1 MTTYGR
7 AAEESAF
14 VRTYAVTRGRTKPR
28 HLLGLET
35 VLEAGRG
42 RPGPAQAEECE
53 EILALCRERRRSVVE
68 LAGRLGRP
76 VTAVKVLV
84 SDLLD
89 ADALVVPL
97 TQSYAGSGPSIQMLA
112 AVSAGLKR
120 KWPDAVAYP
129 TGTAGSRFSGR
140 EEEVA

>member
-1 MTTYGR
+1 MTPHGR

-14 VRTYAVTRGRTKPR
+14 VRTYTLTRGRTKPR

-35 VLEAGRG
+35 VLEAGPG

-68 LAGRLGRP
+68 LAGRLSRP
-76 VTAVKVLV
+76 VTAVKILI

-89 ADALVVPL
+89 AHALVVPL
-97 TQSYAGSGPSIQMLA
+97 TRPYADTGAGSEPSTQLLSA
-112 AVSAGLKR
+112 LSAGLKR

-129 TGTAGSRFSGR
+129 QAG
-140 EEEVA
+140 

>member
-28 HLLGLET
+28 HLLALET
-35 VLEAGRG
+35 VLEAGQG
-42 RPGPAQAEECE
+42 RPGPAQAEECG

-89 ADALVVPL
+89 ADALVVPPDPVL
-97 TQSYAGSGPSIQMLA
+97 CRYRRRVRSVYPTAGSGFRRL
-112 AVSAGLKR
+112 
-120 KWPDAVAYP
+120 
-129 TGTAGSRFSGR
+129 

>member
-1 MTTYGR
+1 MSTYGR

-14 VRTYAVTRGRTKPR
+14 VRTYTVTRGRTKPR

-35 VLEAGRG
+35 VLEAGPG
-42 RPGPAQAEECE
+42 RPSPAQAEECE

-89 ADALVVPL
+89 ADALVVAL
-97 TQSYAGSGPSIQMLA
+97 TQSYADTGAGSGPSTQLLA

-120 KWPDAVAYP
+120 KWPDAVSYP
-129 TGTAGSRFSGR
+129 QAG
-140 EEEVA
+140 

>member
-1 MTTYGR
+1 MSTYGR

-14 VRTYAVTRGRTKPR
+14 VRTYTVVRGRTKPR

-35 VLEAGRG
+35 VLEAGQG

-53 EILALCRERRRSVVE
+53 EILALCWERRRSVVE

-76 VTAVKVLV
+76 VTAVKILV

-89 ADALVVPL
+89 AGTLVVPL
-97 TQSYAGSGPSIQMLA
+97 THSYADTGAGSGPSTQMLA
-112 AVSAGLKR
+112 ALSAGLKR
-120 KWPDAVAYP
+120 KWPDAVAKWPDAVAYP
-129 TGTAGSRFSGR
+129 QAG
-140 EEEVA
+140 

>member
-28 HLLGLET
+28 HLLALET
-35 VLEAGRG
+35 VLEAGQG

-76 VTAVKVLV
+76 VTAVKILV

-89 ADALVVPL
+89 ADVLVVPL
-97 TQSYAGSGPSIQMLA
+97 THPYAGTGEGSGPSTQLLA
-112 AVSAGLKR
+112 ALSVGLKR

-129 TGTAGSRFSGR
+129 QAG
-140 EEEVA
+140 

>member
-1 MTTYGR
+1 MSTHGR
-7 AAEESAF
+7 ATEESMF
-14 VRTYAVTRGRTKPR
+14 VRTYTLTRGRTRPR

-76 VTAVKVLV
+76 VTAVKILV

-89 ADALVVPL
+89 ADALVVSL
-97 TQSYAGSGPSIQMLA
+97 THPFADTGAESGPSTQLLA
-112 AVSAGLKR
+112 ALSAGLKR
-120 KWPDAVAYP
+120 KWPDAIAYP
-129 TGTAGSRFSGR
+129 QAG
-140 EEEVA
+140 